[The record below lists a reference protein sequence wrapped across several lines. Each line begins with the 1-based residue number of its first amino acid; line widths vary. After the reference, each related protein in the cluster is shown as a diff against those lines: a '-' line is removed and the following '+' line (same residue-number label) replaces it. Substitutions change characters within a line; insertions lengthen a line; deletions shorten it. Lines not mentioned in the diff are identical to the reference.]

1 MRAVDLATIAF
12 DDDGL
17 IPAIVQDRV
26 TRRVLMMGWMDSEA
40 FEQTTSSGFVHFHS
54 RRRDQL
60 WKKGETSGNTLTVSE
75 IAQDCDGDALLVL
88 ADPAG
93 PTCHTGA
100 RSCWEETPAERE
112 PGFADLEVLWATI
125 LDRAE
130 RRPEGSYT
138 TTLLN
143 DGDLAARK
151 VTEEAV
157 EVLMAARD
165 HARSEATDV
174 RLAEELA
181 DLLYH
186 ILVLCAERGVSPRL
200 ALDVLASRRS

>member
-1 MRAVDLATIAF
+1 MRPVDPATIVF
-12 DDDGL
+12 GDDGL
-17 IPAIVQDRV
+17 IPAIVQDRL

-40 FEQTTSSGFVHFHS
+40 IEATTTSGFVHFHS
-54 RRRDQL
+54 RSRDEL
-60 WKKGETSGNTLTVSE
+60 WKKGETSGNTLTVVE

-100 RSCWEETPAERE
+100 RSCWEDEAAVRE
-112 PGFADLEVLWATI
+112 PGFADLETLWATI
-125 LDRAE
+125 RDRAE

-138 TTLLN
+138 TTLLD

-165 HARSEATDV
+165 HARSEATDA
-174 RLAEELA
+174 RLAEEMA

-186 ILVLCAERGVSPRL
+186 TLVLCAERGLSPRL
-200 ALDVLASRRS
+200 VLDELASRRS

>member
-1 MRAVDLATIAF
+1 MRQIDPATIVY
-12 DDDGL
+12 DDRGL
-17 IPAIVQDRV
+17 VPAIVQDRL

-40 FEQTTSSGFVHFHS
+40 LEATASSGLVHFHS
-54 RRRDQL
+54 RSRGEL
-60 WKKGETSGNTLTVSE
+60 WKKGETSGNTLAVTE

-100 RSCWEETPAERE
+100 RSCWEDGTADRE
-112 PGFADLEVLWATI
+112 AGFADLEALWATI
-125 LDRAE
+125 RDRAE
-130 RRPEGSYT
+130 QRPEGSYT
-138 TTLLN
+138 TTLLD
-143 DGDLAARK
+143 DGDLAVRK

-165 HARSEATDV
+165 HARSEATDT
-174 RLAEELA
+174 RLAEEMA

-186 ILVLCAERGVSPRL
+186 TLVVCAERGISPRL
-200 ALDVLASRRS
+200 VLDELASRRS